1 MDPLGPTNQKAI
13 YNPPWGRGIK
23 NTVDDFSGCKC
34 KLHHLIKSPHFKTPA
49 VYKIRFGQ
57 PKRGLYNLSP
67 NIKPEGQRFAI
78 LREITNVPFHI
89 LIPMIYLSGKGVFPK
104 KNQIQLS
111 SCNIT
116 LSPRAGKLPTHSPC
130 GPPHPPGQG
139 IDPPPPTFHKVS
151 GNPIQPGFWGCWVNN
166 SAGGGY
172 SNRDH
177 SGSVFGQNFKIP
189 KGFYIWSEL
198 SSVQILL

>member
-104 KNQIQLS
+104 KPNPTFFMQH
-111 SCNIT
+111 NT
-116 LSPRAGKLPTHSPC
+116 LSQGREAAHPFTLWTSPPTRTGDWP
-130 GPPHPPGQG
+130 PPHPLSIRFPGIPFSLG
-139 IDPPPPTFHKVS
+139 S
-151 GNPIQPGFWGCWVNN
+151 GA
-166 SAGGGY
+166 AG
-172 SNRDH
+172 
-177 SGSVFGQNFKIP
+177 
-189 KGFYIWSEL
+189 
-198 SSVQILL
+198 